1 MTEYPYGPRDF
12 NADALWAL
20 LSPAPHDKEARA
32 MATYEI
38 VHGPDDMDTV
48 TADSVE
54 YDPGDSM
61 FYFKNDAGQT
71 VAWAP
76 QLGVR
81 SIRLQQ

>member
-1 MTEYPYGPRDF
+1 
-12 NADALWAL
+12 
-20 LSPAPHDKEARA
+20 